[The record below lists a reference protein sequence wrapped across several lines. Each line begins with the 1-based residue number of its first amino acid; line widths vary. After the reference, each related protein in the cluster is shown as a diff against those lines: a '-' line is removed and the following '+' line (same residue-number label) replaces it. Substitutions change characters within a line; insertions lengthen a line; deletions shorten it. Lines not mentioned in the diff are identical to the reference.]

1 MSSDILMN
9 LLAQTLRIATPLIF
23 AALGGIFSEK
33 SGVVNIGLE
42 GMMVIGAFFGVYGS
56 YVFSP
61 MFGPVYGPIYG
72 PIAGIFCGIAAGG
85 VLGLIHAVLSIHLRA
100 DQVISGTAI
109 NLFATALAS
118 FLIFKLFDGKGGQTD
133 IVTGL
138 SYHIPNWIK
147 DIPLIGNFISQLN
160 WFVILAIILVFVSH
174 YILYKTP
181 LGLRIRAVGEHPM
194 AADTLGI
201 NVYKMRYI
209 CVILSGMLAG
219 LGGAALSLGV
229 TPLYREGMVSGRGFI
244 ALAAVIFGN
253 WKPFGAL
260 GASLLFAFGSAF
272 NIFAQGLSW
281 NLPTEVYDA
290 IPYVLTMLALA
301 GFVGKTTGPLAN
313 GKPYEKGSR

>member
-1 MSSDILMN
+1 MSSVILIN

-42 GMMVIGAFFGVYGS
+42 GMMVIGAFFAVYGS
-56 YVFSP
+56 YLFSP
-61 MFGPVYGPIYG
+61 VLGPVFGPLV
-72 PIAGIFCGIAAGG
+72 GILFGVLAGG

-109 NLFATALAS
+109 NLFSTALAS
-118 FLIFKLFDGKGGQTD
+118 FLIYKLFNGKGGQTD

-138 SYHIPNWIK
+138 SYNIPDGIK
-147 DIPLIGNFISQLN
+147 NIPFIGDFISQLN

-174 YILYKTP
+174 YVIYKTP
-181 LGLRIRAVGEHPM
+181 LGLRIRAVGEHPK

-201 NVYKMRYI
+201 GVYKMRYL

-219 LGGAALSLGV
+219 LGGAALSLGI
-229 TPLYREGMVSGRGFI
+229 TPLYREGMVAGRGFI

-253 WKPFGAL
+253 WNPFGAF

-281 NLPTEVYDA
+281 NLPTEVYDV
-290 IPYVLTMLALA
+290 IPYLLTMLALA
-301 GFVGKTTGPLAN
+301 GFVGKTTGPLAS
-313 GKPYEKGSR
+313 GKPYDKGSR

>member
-1 MSSDILMN
+1 MNSDILIN

-56 YVFSP
+56 YLFSP
-61 MFGPVYGPIYG
+61 MLGSVAGPLVGILFGVI
-72 PIAGIFCGIAAGG
+72 AGG

-109 NLFATALAS
+109 NLFSTALAS

-138 SYHIPNWIK
+138 SYNIPHVIK
-147 DIPLIGNFISQLN
+147 NIPIIGDFISQLN
-160 WFVILAIILVFVSH
+160 WFVILAIILVFISH
-174 YILYKTP
+174 YVLYKTP
-181 LGLRIRAVGEHPM
+181 LGLRIRAVGEHPK

-201 NVYKMRYI
+201 NVYKIRYL

-229 TPLYREGMVSGRGFI
+229 TPLYREGMVAGRGFI

-290 IPYVLTMLALA
+290 IPYLLTMLALA
-301 GFVGKTTGPLAN
+301 GFVGKTTGPLAS
-313 GKPYEKGSR
+313 GKPYDKGSR